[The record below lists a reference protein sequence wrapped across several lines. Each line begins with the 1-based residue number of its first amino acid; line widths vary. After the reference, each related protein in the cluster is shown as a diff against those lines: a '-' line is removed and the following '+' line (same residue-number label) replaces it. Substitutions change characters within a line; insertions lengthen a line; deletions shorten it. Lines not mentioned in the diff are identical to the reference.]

1 MTQTHSFHW
10 TFLLKAAFA
19 GFLYFLGAILFG
31 AFAAAIHFHVPN
43 LDPPG
48 TNLSIALPM
57 FALSSALIGLA
68 LLPLALNT
76 RSSRIV
82 RALVLFVLIFV
93 CLGVNAVIELTIFST
108 YFVHGGAVAVVVS
121 MILPSPLCALALSYS
136 LPIASGGPAHHAELR
151 SRSNGSWLLRVVA
164 AILAFPVIYFCFGA
178 MVGPFVVD
186 FYRSGASPLVLPPL
200 STILPVQVVRSSLF
214 LLASAPF
221 LSCGPARAPRLFS
234 PWASPTVISLACS
247 DSFRLPGCRPF
258 SASAIRWR
266 LQRTHSPTR
275 RCWSFSLFSAAT
287 NPRYLLRHMS
297 RRCFHRSTCV
307 L

>member
-108 YFVHGGAVAVVVS
+108 YFVHGGAVALVVS

-164 AILAFPVIYFCFGA
+164 AILAVPVIYFCFGA

-200 STILPVQVVRSSLF
+200 SPILPVQVVRSSLF

-221 LSCGPARAPRLFS
+221 LFLWTRSRASLIFALGLAHCYLVGLFGLIQVTWM
-234 PWASPTVISLACS
+234 PPILRICHSLEITA
-247 DSFRLPGCRPF
+247 DSFAYAALLVFLFVP
-258 SASAIRWR
+258 
-266 LQRTHSPTR
+266 R
-275 RCWSFSLFSAAT
+275 R
-287 NPRYLLRHMS
+287 HE
-297 RRCFHRSTCV
+297 STV
-307 L
+307 STPAHVAPMFPS